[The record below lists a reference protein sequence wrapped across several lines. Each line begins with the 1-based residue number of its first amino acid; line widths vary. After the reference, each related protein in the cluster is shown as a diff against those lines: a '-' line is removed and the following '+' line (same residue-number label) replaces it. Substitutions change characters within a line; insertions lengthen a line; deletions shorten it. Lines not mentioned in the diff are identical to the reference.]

1 MTNTPESDTM
11 KTLTEL
17 AKEQG
22 AEIVF
27 EGDDTSQIPVGCI
40 IFDNE
45 AQLLATFNAWSA
57 QQGWKLVPI
66 EPTIEMKHAAV
77 NHAGDCIL
85 QEVYP
90 NGKFKKAV
98 SLDSEMFGE
107 AYKAMLSASPLK
119 G

>member
-22 AEIVF
+22 AIVADTSRQHYYERWLDKGEIV
-27 EGDDTSQIPVGCI
+27 
-40 IFDNE
+40 FDNE

-66 EPTIEMKHAAV
+66 EPTDEMKEKGWEA
-77 NHAGDCIL
+77 
-85 QEVYP
+85 YR
-90 NGKFKKAV
+90 
-98 SLDSEMFGE
+98 DSNKPAPYNMLTD